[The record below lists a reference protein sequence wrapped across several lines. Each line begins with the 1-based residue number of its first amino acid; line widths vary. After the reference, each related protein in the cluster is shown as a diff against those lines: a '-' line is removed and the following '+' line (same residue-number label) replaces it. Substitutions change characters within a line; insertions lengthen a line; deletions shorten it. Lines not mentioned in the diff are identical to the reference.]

1 VTAVITQLEQSA
13 IEVENPAGSR
23 TVVAGAFDYANQ
35 QPLPM
40 VHIAAGARQ
49 RFDKFSRLALV
60 APEGAPSVLVVNPSP
75 LLLDVYRETKTERF
89 LLCTVGVGQQVTVP
103 IAREE
108 QLFIVPRADPY
119 IPPPPR
125 IVEARYNRGNPLTD
139 DDNFVSLRW
148 SYPPDHLAR
157 IGGYNVLRA
166 VYHGA
171 QPVSIQKLNAV
182 PQREAHANIQD
193 FGVHGKENHRYAVT
207 AVGLNGVES
216 LFSNVLILDKS
227 SLWGMTDAGMIPL

>member
-1 VTAVITQLEQSA
+1 VTAVITQLEQSV

-40 VHIAAGARQ
+40 VNIAAGARQ
-49 RFDKFSRLALV
+49 RFDKFSRLTLM
-60 APEGAPSVLVVNPSP
+60 APEGTPAVLIVNPSP
-75 LLLDVYRETKTERF
+75 LVLDLYRETKTDRF
-89 LLCTVGVGQQVTVP
+89 LLGTIGVGQQASVP
-103 IAREE
+103 VAREE

-125 IVEARYNRGNPLTD
+125 IVEARYNRGNPLTKS
-139 DDNFVSLRW
+139 DNFVSLRW
-148 SYPPDHLAR
+148 SYPPEHLAR
-157 IGGYNVLRA
+157 IGGYNVLR
-166 VYHGA
+166 
-171 QPVSIQKLNAV
+171 SIYDGSRPLALQKLNPT
-182 PQREAHANIQD
+182 PQREASFNIMD
-193 FGVHGKENHRYAVT
+193 LGVHGNQTHRYAVT

-227 SLWGMTDAGMIPL
+227 SLWGMTDAGLIPL